1 MYRTDRIYVNTQHEM
16 FPYFDTLAHK
26 AKNLYNASLFRIRN
40 AFTAHGKTNVTSNEK
55 EVLDELALLK
65 GQKTYHVLEYI
76 VLERLMRVTQNPD
89 FFSELPMQSAQAT
102 VRHACSTFQS
112 WLAALRKYKQNPT
125 LFTGKPRMPKY
136 CKGDI
141 TTFTLTNQNAV
152 IYGDELKL
160 PKTKQRLKIRKR
172 CNARLQEVKVCP
184 VSGGYDVLLVY
195 QVKEPSVK
203 AGSHSAAVDFGVDNT
218 MAVVTDTGDSIIFK
232 GECIKS
238 INQYF
243 NKQKAWR
250 VSVMSKGNVTTTRV
264 WSKKLDQLSAYR
276 TNYIRDCFHKMS
288 RQLMEWCKS
297 HKVGYL
303 VLGSNKFWKQ
313 ETSMGKRSNQ
323 NFVSVPFE
331 MLKAMIEL
339 KSNEYGITVIRQEE
353 SYTSKASFLDLDFIP
368 TYSKEDPDTKYHF
381 SGRRIHRGLY
391 KSKDG
396 TLMNAD
402 INGAANI
409 LRKAGYDVSNI
420 KIARLLDPA
429 IIRFKTLNCK

>member
-16 FPYFDTLAHK
+16 FPYFDELAHK

-40 AFTAHGKTNVTSNEK
+40 AFTAHGKTNLTSNEK

-112 WLAALRKYKQNPT
+112 WLAALRKYKQNPA

-160 PKTKQRLKIRKR
+160 PETKQRLKIRKR
-172 CNARLQEVKVCP
+172 HNARLQEVKVRP

-195 QVKEPSVK
+195 LVKDPSVK
-203 AGSHSAAVDFGVDNT
+203 AGTHSAAVDFGVDNT
-218 MAVVTDTGDSIIFK
+218 MAVVADTGDSIIFK
-232 GECIKS
+232 GKHIKS

-243 NKQKAWR
+243 NKQEAWR
-250 VSVMSKGNVTTTRV
+250 VSVMSKGSATTARV

-288 RQLMEWCKS
+288 RRLMEWCKS

-313 ETSMGKRSNQ
+313 ESNMGKCSNQ

-331 MLKAMIEL
+331 MLKTMIEL

-368 TYSKEDPDTKYHF
+368 TCSKEDPDKKYRF
-381 SGRRIHRGLY
+381 SGRRVHRGLY
-391 KSKDG
+391 KSADG

-429 IIRFKTLNCK
+429 IIQFKTLNYK

>member
-16 FPYFDTLAHK
+16 FPYFDELAHK

-40 AFTAHGKTNVTSNEK
+40 AFTAHGKTNLTSNEK

-112 WLAALRKYKQNPT
+112 WLAALRKYKQNPA

-160 PKTKQRLKIRKR
+160 PETKQRLKIRKR
-172 CNARLQEVKVCP
+172 HNARLQEVKVRP

-195 QVKEPSVK
+195 LVKDPSVK
-203 AGSHSAAVDFGVDNT
+203 AGTHSAAVDFGVDNM
-218 MAVVTDTGDSIIFK
+218 MAVVADTGDSIIFK
-232 GECIKS
+232 GKHIKS

-243 NKQKAWR
+243 NKQEAWR
-250 VSVMSKGNVTTTRV
+250 VSVMSKGSATTARV

-288 RQLMEWCKS
+288 RRLMEWCKS

-313 ETSMGKRSNQ
+313 ESNMGKCSNQ

-331 MLKAMIEL
+331 MLKTMIEL

-368 TYSKEDPDTKYHF
+368 TYSKEDPDKKYRF
-381 SGRRIHRGLY
+381 SGRRVHRGLY
-391 KSKDG
+391 KSADG

-429 IIRFKTLNCK
+429 IIQFKTLNYK

>member
-1 MYRTDRIYVNTQHEM
+1 M
-16 FPYFDTLAHK
+16 FSYFDELAHK

-40 AFTAHGKTNVTSNEK
+40 AFTAHGKTNLTSNEK

-65 GQKTYHVLEYI
+65 GQKDYHVLGYGL
-76 VLERLMRVTQNPD
+76 LEKLMRVTQNPD
-89 FFSELPMQSAQAT
+89 FFSDLPMQAAQAT
-102 VRHACSTFQS
+102 VRHACSDFQN
-112 WLAALRKYKQNPT
+112 WLSALRKYKQNPA

-141 TTFTLTNQNAV
+141 TTLTLTNQNAV
-152 IYGDELKL
+152 VYGNELKL

-172 CNARLQEVKVCP
+172 CNARLQEVKACP

-203 AGSHSAAVDFGVDNT
+203 AGTHSAAVDFGVDNT

-288 RQLMEWCKS
+288 RRLMEWCSS

-313 ETSMGKRSNQ
+313 ESNMGKCNNQ
-323 NFVSVPFE
+323 NFVSIPFE
-331 MLKAMIEL
+331 MLKSMIES

-409 LRKAGYDVSNI
+409 LRKAGYDVSNM

>member
-1 MYRTDRIYVNTQHEM
+1 M
-16 FPYFDTLAHK
+16 FLYFDTLAHK

-40 AFTAHGKTNVTSNEK
+40 AFTAHGKTSLTSNEK

-65 GQKTYHVLEYI
+65 GQKTYHVLGYG
-76 VLERLMRVTQNPD
+76 VLQRLMRVTQNPD
-89 FFSELPMQSAQAT
+89 FFADLPMQSAQAT
-102 VRHACSTFQS
+102 VKDACSDFQG

-125 LFTGKPRMPKY
+125 LFTGKPRMPRY
-136 CKGDI
+136 CKGNI
-141 TTFTLTNQNAV
+141 TAFTFTNQEAV
-152 IYGDELKL
+152 IYDDELKL

-195 QVKEPSVK
+195 QVKDPSVK
-203 AGSHSAAVDFGVDNT
+203 VGTHSAAVDFGVDNT

-232 GECIKS
+232 GEHIKS

-250 VSVMSKGNVTTTRV
+250 ISVMSKGSATTTRV
-264 WSKKLDQLSAYR
+264 WSRKLDQLSAYR

-288 RQLMEWCKS
+288 RLFMEWCKS
-297 HKVGYL
+297 HEVGHL

-313 ETSMGKRSNQ
+313 ESNMGKCSNQ
-323 NFVSVPFE
+323 NFVSIPFE
-331 MLKAMIEL
+331 MLKSMIEL

-368 TYSKEDPDTKYHF
+368 VYSKEDSDTKYHF

-391 KSKDG
+391 KSADG

-420 KIARLLDPA
+420 EIARLLDPA

>member
-1 MYRTDRIYVNTQHEM
+1 M
-16 FPYFDTLAHK
+16 FPYFDELAHK

-40 AFTAHGKTNVTSNEK
+40 VFTAHGKANVTSNEK

-184 VSGGYDVLLVY
+184 VSGGYNILLVY
-195 QVKEPSVK
+195 QVKDPSVK

-250 VSVMSKGNVTTTRV
+250 VSVMSKGSVTTTRV

-313 ETSMGKRSNQ
+313 ESNMGKCNNQ
-323 NFVSVPFE
+323 NFVSIPFE
-331 MLKAMIEL
+331 MLKSMIES

-409 LRKAGYDVSNI
+409 LRKAGYNVSNI

>member
-1 MYRTDRIYVNTQHEM
+1 M

-55 EVLDELALLK
+55 EVFDELALLK
-65 GQKTYHVLEYI
+65 GQKAYYVLRYE
-76 VLERLMRVTQNPD
+76 VLQKLMRVTQNPD
-89 FFSELPMQSAQAT
+89 FFADLPMQSAQAT
-102 VRHACSTFQS
+102 VKHACADFQN
-112 WLAALRKYKQNPT
+112 WLSALRKYKQNPA

-136 CKGDI
+136 CKGNI
-141 TTFTLTNQNAV
+141 TAFAFTNQEAV
-152 IYGDELKL
+152 IYDYELKL

-184 VSGGYDVLLVY
+184 ISGGYDILLVY
-195 QVKEPSVK
+195 QVKDQSVK

-218 MAVVTDTGDSIIFK
+218 MAVVADTGDSIIFK
-232 GECIKS
+232 GEYIKS

-250 VSVMSKGNVTTTRV
+250 ISIMSKGSATTTRV

-288 RQLMEWCKS
+288 RRLMEWCKS
-297 HKVGYL
+297 HEVGYL

-313 ETSMGKRSNQ
+313 ESNMGKCNNQ
-323 NFVSVPFE
+323 NFVSIPFE
-331 MLKAMIEL
+331 MLKSMIEL

-368 TYSKEDPDTKYHF
+368 TYSKEEPCTKYHF

-429 IIRFKTLNCK
+429 IIQFKTLNYK

>member
-1 MYRTDRIYVNTQHEM
+1 MYRIDRICVNTKHEM
-16 FPYFDTLAHK
+16 FSYFDTLAHK

-40 AFTAHGKTNVTSNEK
+40 AFTAHGKTNLTSNEK
-55 EVLDELALLK
+55 EVLNELALLK
-65 GQKTYHVLEYI
+65 GQKTYHVLGYMM
-76 VLERLMRVTQNPD
+76 LERVMRATKNPD
-89 FFSELPMQSAQAT
+89 FFADLPMQSAQAT
-102 VRHACSTFQS
+102 LKRACADFQN
-112 WLAALRKYKQNPT
+112 WLSALRKYKKNPA
-125 LFTGKPRMPKY
+125 LFTGKPRMPGY
-136 CKGDI
+136 RKGDVAAL
-141 TTFTLTNQNAV
+141 TLTNQDAV
-152 IYGDELKL
+152 VYDDELKL
-160 PKTKQRLKIRKR
+160 PKTKQRLKVRKR
-172 CNARLQEVKVCP
+172 CNAKLQEVKVCP

-203 AGSHSAAVDFGVDNT
+203 AGTHSAAVDFGVDNT

-232 GECIKS
+232 GEYIKS

-243 NKQKAWR
+243 NKEKAWR
-250 VSVMSKGNVTTTRV
+250 VSVMSKGSATTTRV
-264 WSKKLDQLSAYR
+264 WSKKLDCLSAYR

-288 RQLMEWCKS
+288 RLLMEWCRS

-313 ETSMGKRSNQ
+313 ESNMGKCSNQ
-323 NFVSVPFE
+323 NFVSIPFE
-331 MLKAMIEL
+331 MLKTMIEL
-339 KSNEYGITVIRQEE
+339 KSNEYGITVVRQEE

-368 TYSKEDPDTKYHF
+368 TYSKEDPNKKYHF

-391 KSKDG
+391 KSADG
-396 TLMNAD
+396 TLLNAD

-429 IIRFKTLNCK
+429 IVRFKTLNCK

>member
-1 MYRTDRIYVNTQHEM
+1 MYRTDRIYVNVQHEM
-16 FPYFDTLAHK
+16 FPYFDKLAHK
-26 AKNLYNASLFRIRN
+26 AKSLYNASLFRIRN
-40 AFTAHGKTNVTSNEK
+40 AFTAHGKTSLTSNEK
-55 EVLDELALLK
+55 EVLDELALFK
-65 GQKTYHVLEYI
+65 GQKTYRVLGYML
-76 VLERLMRVTQNPD
+76 LERLMRVTQNPD
-89 FFSELPMQSAQAT
+89 FFADLPMQSAQAT
-102 VRHACSTFQS
+102 VKHACSDFQN
-112 WLAALRKYKQNPT
+112 WLSALRKYRQNPA
-125 LFTGKPRMPKY
+125 LFTGKPRMPRY
-136 CKGDI
+136 CKGNI
-141 TTFTLTNQNAV
+141 TAFTFTNQEAV
-152 IYGDELKL
+152 IYDDELKL

-172 CNARLQEVKVCP
+172 CNARLQEVKICP

-195 QVKEPSVK
+195 QVKDQSVK
-203 AGSHSAAVDFGVDNT
+203 AGTHSAAVDFGVDNT

-232 GECIKS
+232 CEYIKS

-250 VSVMSKGNVTTTRV
+250 ISIMSKGSATTTRV

-288 RQLMEWCKS
+288 RRLMEWCKS
-297 HKVGYL
+297 HEVGYL

-313 ETSMGKRSNQ
+313 ESNMGKCNNQ
-323 NFVSVPFE
+323 NFVSIPFE
-331 MLKAMIEL
+331 MLKSMIEL
-339 KSNEYGITVIRQEE
+339 KSNEYGITVMRQEE

-368 TYSKEDPDTKYHF
+368 TYSKEEPCTKYHF

-429 IIRFKTLNCK
+429 MIRFKTLNCK

>member
-1 MYRTDRIYVNTQHEM
+1 MYRIDRIYVNTQHEM
-16 FPYFDTLAHK
+16 FPYFDQLAHK

-40 AFTAHGKTNVTSNEK
+40 AFTAHDKTNLTSNEK

-65 GQKTYHVLEYI
+65 GQKDYYVLGYG
-76 VLERLMRVTQNPD
+76 LLQRLMRVTQNPD
-89 FFSELPMQSAQAT
+89 FFADLPMQSAQAT
-102 VRHACSTFQS
+102 VKRACSDFQN
-112 WLAALRKYKQNPT
+112 WLSALRKYKQNPA

-136 CKGDI
+136 CKGNI
-141 TTFTLTNQNAV
+141 ITFTLTNQAAV
-152 IYGDELKL
+152 VYDDELKL

-172 CNARLQEVKVCP
+172 CNAGLQEVKVCP

-195 QVKEPSVK
+195 QVKDPSVK
-203 AGSHSAAVDFGVDNT
+203 AGTHSAAVDFGVDNT
-218 MAVVTDTGDSIIFK
+218 MAVVSDTGDSIIFK
-232 GECIKS
+232 GEYIKS

-243 NKQKAWR
+243 NKEKAYR
-250 VSVMSKGNVTTTRV
+250 VSLMSKGSATTTRV

-276 TNYIRDCFHKMS
+276 TSYIRDCFHKMS
-288 RQLMEWCKS
+288 RLLMEWCKS
-297 HKVGYL
+297 HEVGYL

-313 ETSMGKRSNQ
+313 ESNMGKCSNQ
-323 NFVSVPFE
+323 NFVSIPFE
-331 MLKAMIEL
+331 MLKTMIEL

-353 SYTSKASFLDLDFIP
+353 SYTSKASFIDLDFIP
-368 TYSKEDPDTKYHF
+368 VYSKEDPDKKYHF

-429 IIRFKTLNCK
+429 IIQFKTLNYK

>member
-40 AFTAHGKTNVTSNEK
+40 AFTAHGKTSLTSNEK

-65 GQKTYHVLEYI
+65 GQKTYRVLGYML
-76 VLERLMRVTQNPD
+76 LERLMRVTQNPD
-89 FFSELPMQSAQAT
+89 FFADLPVQSAQAT
-102 VRHACSTFQS
+102 LKHACSDFQN
-112 WLAALRKYKQNPT
+112 WLAALRKYKRNPA

-172 CNARLQEVKVCP
+172 HNARLQEVKVCP
-184 VSGGYDVLLVY
+184 VSGGYDILLVY
-195 QVKEPSVK
+195 QVKDPSVK
-203 AGSHSAAVDFGVDNT
+203 AGTHSAAVDFGVDNT
-218 MAVVTDTGDSIIFK
+218 MAVVTDTGDSVIFK
-232 GECIKS
+232 GEHIKS

-250 VSVMSKGNVTTTRV
+250 ISVMSKGSATTARV

-276 TNYIRDCFHKMS
+276 INYIRDCFHKMS
-288 RQLMEWCKS
+288 RRLMEWCRS
-297 HKVGYL
+297 HAIGYL

-313 ETSMGKRSNQ
+313 ESNMGKCNNQ
-323 NFVSVPFE
+323 NFVSIPFE
-331 MLKAMIEL
+331 MLKSMIES

-353 SYTSKASFLDLDFIP
+353 SCTSKASFLDLDFIP
-368 TYSKEDPDTKYHF
+368 VYSKEEPDTKYHF

-391 KSKDG
+391 KSADG

-429 IIRFKTLNCK
+429 IIQFKTLNYK

>member
-16 FPYFDTLAHK
+16 FLYFDQLAHK

-40 AFTAHGKTNVTSNEK
+40 AFTAHGKTSLTSNEK

-65 GQKTYHVLEYI
+65 GQKTYRVLGYML
-76 VLERLMRVTQNPD
+76 LERLMRVTQNPG
-89 FFSELPMQSAQAT
+89 FFADLPMQSAQAT
-102 VRHACSTFQS
+102 VKHACSDFQN
-112 WLAALRKYKQNPT
+112 WLSALRKYKQNPA
-125 LFTGKPRMPKY
+125 LFTGKPRMPRY
-136 CKGDI
+136 CKGNI
-141 TTFTLTNQNAV
+141 TAFTFTNQEAV
-152 IYGDELKL
+152 IYDDELKL

-172 CNARLQEVKVCP
+172 HNAKLQEVKVCP
-184 VSGGYDVLLVY
+184 VSGGYDILLVY
-195 QVKEPSVK
+195 QVKDPSVK
-203 AGSHSAAVDFGVDNT
+203 TGTHSAAVDFGVDNT

-232 GECIKS
+232 GEHIKS

-243 NKQKAWR
+243 NKEKAYR
-250 VSVMSKGNVTTTRV
+250 ISVMSKGSATTARV

-276 TNYIRDCFHKMS
+276 INYIRDCFHKMS
-288 RQLMEWCKS
+288 RRLMEWCRS
-297 HKVGYL
+297 HAISYL

-313 ETSMGKRSNQ
+313 ESNMDKCNNQ
-323 NFVSVPFE
+323 NFVSIPFE
-331 MLKAMIEL
+331 MLKSMIEL
-339 KSNEYGITVIRQEE
+339 KSSEYGITVVRQEE

-368 TYSKEDPDTKYHF
+368 TYSKEEPDTKYHF
-381 SGRRIHRGLY
+381 SGRRVHRGLY

-409 LRKAGYDVSNI
+409 LRKAGYDASNI

-429 IIRFKTLNCK
+429 IVRFKTLNCK

>member
-1 MYRTDRIYVNTQHEM
+1 
-16 FPYFDTLAHK
+16 
-26 AKNLYNASLFRIRN
+26 
-40 AFTAHGKTNVTSNEK
+40 
-55 EVLDELALLK
+55 
-65 GQKTYHVLEYI
+65 
-76 VLERLMRVTQNPD
+76 MRVTQNPD
-89 FFSELPMQSAQAT
+89 FFADLPMQSAQAT
-102 VRHACSTFQS
+102 VKHACSDFQN
-112 WLAALRKYKQNPT
+112 WLSALRKYKQNPT
-125 LFTGKPRMPKY
+125 LFTGKPRMPGY
-136 CKGDI
+136 RKGDI
-141 TTFTLTNQNAV
+141 TTLTLTNQDAV
-152 IYGDELKL
+152 VYGDELKL

-184 VSGGYDVLLVY
+184 VSGGYDILLVY
-195 QVKEPSVK
+195 KVKDPSAK

-232 GECIKS
+232 GEYIKS
-238 INQYF
+238 ISQYF

-250 VSVMSKGNVTTTRV
+250 ISIMSKGSATTTRV

-288 RQLMEWCKS
+288 RRLMEWCKS
-297 HKVGYL
+297 HEVGYL

-313 ETSMGKRSNQ
+313 ESNMGKCNNQ
-323 NFVSVPFE
+323 NFVSIPFE
-331 MLKAMIEL
+331 MLKSMIEL

-368 TYSKEDPDTKYHF
+368 TYSKEEPCTKYHF
-381 SGRRIHRGLY
+381 SGRRIYRGLY

-429 IIRFKTLNCK
+429 IVRFKALNCK

>member
-1 MYRTDRIYVNTQHEM
+1 MYRTDRIYVNTKHEM
-16 FPYFDTLAHK
+16 FSYFDKFAHK

-65 GQKTYHVLEYI
+65 GQKDYCVIGYGVLQ
-76 VLERLMRVTQNPD
+76 RLMRVTQNPD
-89 FFSELPMQSAQAT
+89 FFADLPMQAAQAT
-102 VRHACSTFQS
+102 VKHACSDFQN
-112 WLAALRKYKQNPT
+112 WLSALRKYKQNPA

-141 TTFTLTNQNAV
+141 TTFTLTNQNAI
-152 IYGDELKL
+152 IYDDELKL

-195 QVKEPSVK
+195 KVKDPSVK
-203 AGSHSAAVDFGVDNT
+203 GGSHSAAVDFGVDNT

-232 GECIKS
+232 GEYIKS

-243 NKQKAWR
+243 NKEVAWR
-250 VSVMSKGNVTTTRV
+250 VSVMSKDSATTTRV

-288 RQLMEWCKS
+288 RLLLEWYKS
-297 HKVGYL
+297 HEVGYL

-313 ETSMGKRSNQ
+313 ESNMGKCNNQ

-331 MLKAMIEL
+331 MLKSMIEL

-368 TYSKEDPDTKYHF
+368 VYSKEDPDKKYRF

-429 IIRFKTLNCK
+429 IVRFKALNCK

>member
-1 MYRTDRIYVNTQHEM
+1 
-16 FPYFDTLAHK
+16 
-26 AKNLYNASLFRIRN
+26 
-40 AFTAHGKTNVTSNEK
+40 
-55 EVLDELALLK
+55 
-65 GQKTYHVLEYI
+65 
-76 VLERLMRVTQNPD
+76 MRVTQNPD
-89 FFSELPMQSAQAT
+89 FFADLPMQSAQAT
-102 VRHACSTFQS
+102 VKHACSDFQN
-112 WLAALRKYKQNPT
+112 WLSALRKYKQNPT
-125 LFTGKPRMPKY
+125 LFTGKPRMPRY
-136 CKGDI
+136 RKGDI
-141 TTFTLTNQNAV
+141 TTLTLTNQDAI
-152 IYGDELKL
+152 IYDDELKL

-172 CNARLQEVKVCP
+172 CNARLKEVKVCP
-184 VSGGYDVLLVY
+184 ISGGYDILLVY
-195 QVKEPSVK
+195 QVKDQSVK

-232 GECIKS
+232 GEYIKS
-238 INQYF
+238 INQHF

-250 VSVMSKGNVTTTRV
+250 ISVMSKGSATTTRV

-288 RQLMEWCKS
+288 RRLMEWCKS

-313 ETSMGKRSNQ
+313 ETNMGKCSNQ
-323 NFVSVPFE
+323 NFVSIPFE
-331 MLKAMIEL
+331 MLKSMIES
-339 KSNEYGITVIRQEE
+339 KSNEYGIAVIRQEE

-368 TYSKEDPDTKYHF
+368 VYSKEEPDKKYRF
-381 SGRRIHRGLY
+381 SGRRTHRGLY
-391 KSKDG
+391 KSKSG

-429 IIRFKTLNCK
+429 IVRFKTLNCK

>member
-1 MYRTDRIYVNTQHEM
+1 M
-16 FPYFDTLAHK
+16 FSYFDTLAHK
-26 AKNLYNASLFRIRN
+26 TKNLYNASLFRIRN
-40 AFTAHGKTNVTSNEK
+40 AFTAHGKTSLTSNEK

-65 GQKTYHVLEYI
+65 GQKIYCVLEYA
-76 VLERLMRVTQNPD
+76 VLEKLMRVTRNPD
-89 FFSELPMQSAQAT
+89 FFSDLPIQSAQAT
-102 VRHACSTFQS
+102 VKHACSDFQN
-112 WLAALRKYKQNPT
+112 WLAALRKYKQNPA
-125 LFTGKPRMPKY
+125 LFTGKPRMPGY
-136 CKGDI
+136 RKGDI
-141 TTFTLTNQNAV
+141 ATFTLTNQEAV
-152 IYGDELKL
+152 IYDNKLKL

-195 QVKEPSVK
+195 KVKDPSAK
-203 AGSHSAAVDFGVDNT
+203 AGTHSAAVDFGVDNT

-250 VSVMSKGNVTTTRV
+250 VSVMSKGNVTTTRA

-288 RQLMEWCKS
+288 RLLMEWCKS
-297 HKVGYL
+297 HEVGYL

-313 ETSMGKRSNQ
+313 ESNMGKCNNQ
-323 NFVSVPFE
+323 NFVSIPFE
-331 MLKAMIEL
+331 MLKSMIES
-339 KSNEYGITVIRQEE
+339 KSNEYGITIIRQEE

-368 TYSKEDPDTKYHF
+368 TYSKEDPDKKYHF

-429 IIRFKTLNCK
+429 IVRFKALNCK